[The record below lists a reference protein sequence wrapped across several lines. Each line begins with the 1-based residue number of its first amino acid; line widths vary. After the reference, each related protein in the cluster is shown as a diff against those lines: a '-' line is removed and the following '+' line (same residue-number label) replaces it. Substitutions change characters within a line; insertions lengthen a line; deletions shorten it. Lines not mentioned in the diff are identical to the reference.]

1 MERLVISQ
9 KELHTLIN
17 WLHTLIET
25 IDYKKD
31 NCLVYVVYADFKQII
46 IRNALADL
54 MGNHSCVP
62 SVASGKAERGSGS
75 PAVAYLVSDKRHL
88 IFKECHL

>member
-25 IDYKKD
+25 
-31 NCLVYVVYADFKQII
+31 
-46 IRNALADL
+46 
-54 MGNHSCVP
+54 
-62 SVASGKAERGSGS
+62 SGKAERGSGS
-75 PAVAYLVSDKRHL
+75 PTVAYFASDKCRL
-88 IFKECHL
+88 IFKECHLFLSKCRLFHRLFGMNY

>member
-9 KELHTLIN
+9 KELHTLTN
-17 WLHTLIET
+17 RLHTLIE
-25 IDYKKD
+25 ILDYEKN
-31 NCLVYVVYADFKQII
+31 NCLVYVVYADFKLII

-62 SVASGKAERGSGS
+62 SVVSGKAERGSGS

-88 IFKECHL
+88 IFKKRHL